1 VGVAAIS
8 NDASR
13 LDLTDLGH
21 QPSHRYQSPIK
32 TSITET
38 PMDSSSIELPG
49 SEIERITLQ
58 DGCLRIHFSRAYIVK
73 TMTGSTERTRWW
85 QAGDLVMD
93 EAEVEGELPDG
104 PFVCD
109 GGDVD
114 ENIYTYRDMIPIPL
128 DSRGYARCMLKVR
141 GSDARVVASGTT
153 IRLEM
158 DATPKYIEHLRD

>member
-1 VGVAAIS
+1 
-8 NDASR
+8 
-13 LDLTDLGH
+13 
-21 QPSHRYQSPIK
+21 
-32 TSITET
+32 
-38 PMDSSSIELPG
+38 MDSSSIELPG

-128 DSRGYARCMLKVR
+128 DSRGRTRCDLR
-141 GSDARVVASGTT
+141 LRETDARVAVSARTV
-153 IRLEM
+153 RLNM
-158 DATPKYIEHLRD
+158 ADVPKYIQHIRD